1 MFIVKQHKDVLAVCD
16 ANIFGKKYE
25 EGNLQLDLTSEFY
38 DGEKVDEK
46 RVIELLSRFG
56 SINFV
61 GEKSIKIG
69 IEKGFIGSENIIKIK
84 DIPHAICLNIV

>member
-16 ANIFGKKYE
+16 ANISGKKYE

-38 DGEKVDEK
+38 DGEKMDEEK
-46 RVIELLSRFG
+46 VCELLSRFG

-69 IEKGFIGSENIIKIK
+69 IAKGFIGSENIIRIK
-84 DIPHAICLNIV
+84 NIPHAICLNLG